1 MANVSLM
8 PPSFAAAIFDFDGT
22 LALTDGL
29 WRTVDELFFA
39 RRGIPYDAEIARA
52 LSTRG
57 FAEGAEWCIERYGL
71 DETSEAI
78 CAEWTETSI
87 ELYKRDVHLRDGAED
102 YLHYLREQGIPLAL
116 ATINDRTILASM
128 ERVDIFSLFDVVV
141 CGQEGGRSKAHPDI
155 FYKAACE
162 LGVGPSGTIV
172 FEDTPDAI
180 VTAAAAGFSTCALAV
195 PGSLHQGFETLR
207 STADV
212 ALESWGELYTQRA

>member
-1 MANVSLM
+1 MRRPL
-8 PPSFAAAIFDFDGT
+8 PAA
-22 LALTDGL
+22 
-29 WRTVDELFFA
+29 
-39 RRGIPYDAEIARA
+39 DASSRVA
-52 LSTRG
+52 
-57 FAEGAEWCIERYGL
+57 W
-71 DETSEAI
+71 
-78 CAEWTETSI
+78 
-87 ELYKRDVHLRDGAED
+87 
-102 YLHYLREQGIPLAL
+102 YLREQGIPLAL

-162 LGVGPSGTIV
+162 LGVGPAGTIV

-180 VTAAAAGFSTCALAV
+180 ATAAAAGFSTCALAV

-212 ALESWGELYTQRA
+212 ALESWAELYTQRA